1 MPNFELRTTRATR
14 TTGQATVTR
23 RGRADRRRGISGLG
37 LVLVIVGLLALAIA
51 YSRIPPDA
59 FRWWPAVL
67 IAVGLFGVV
76 RRPGWVEELDLLYG
90 QQVAR
95 AVDRPRRIFSVGL
108 VGLGCVCLLFTTG
121 LLDARLVGPGILIA
135 LGLLLVWRRLR

>member
-14 TTGQATVTR
+14 TTRQATVTR
-23 RGRADRRRGISGLG
+23 RGRADLGRGISGLG

-67 IAVGLFGVV
+67 IAVGLFGAV

-95 AVDRPRRIFSVGL
+95 AADRPRRIFSVGL

>member
-1 MPNFELRTTRATR
+1 MPNLELRTTS
-14 TTGQATVTR
+14 TTLQATVTR

-51 YSRIPPDA
+51 YPKIPADA

-67 IAVGLFGVV
+67 IAVGLFGAV

-95 AVDRPRRIFSVGL
+95 AADRPRRIFSVGL